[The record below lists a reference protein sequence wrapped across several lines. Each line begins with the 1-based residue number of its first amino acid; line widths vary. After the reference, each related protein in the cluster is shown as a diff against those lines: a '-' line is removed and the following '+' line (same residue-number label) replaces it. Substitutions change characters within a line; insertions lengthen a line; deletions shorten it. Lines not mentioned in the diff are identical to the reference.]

1 MEKRQLDYF
10 YGSESEQF
18 TFYRIPK
25 LLFTAKCY
33 RNMNC
38 EAKILYGLILDRMGL
53 SRKHGWLDQAHRV
66 YIIFS
71 IDEIMELLGVGNKK
85 AGNLL
90 AELEA
95 AGLVEKKRQGQGK
108 PNLIYP
114 KNFIV
119 TEKRKGNP
127 APKESNLRVSVGN
140 VRNVKM
146 TGLNSENRRLGTKE
160 NMQQTSEIK
169 ENPDIAPMAGAEP
182 KFFQKCQNDSS
193 KDVKTAVPEVSFRHG
208 NEIKNN
214 ETEYNDL
221 FPSFPESFCN
231 VEPKAKRRKSGS
243 SAASRY
249 LAYERLIREQIGYA
263 CFESD
268 QPDCMREV
276 DEIVALMAEVC
287 CSKKKM
293 IRIAGEDRP
302 AAVVRGCFL
311 KLNHEHILLVL
322 RGMHENT
329 TKIRNIK
336 QYLLAVLY
344 NSVNTL
350 NSYYRAL
357 VNHDMNGSRGP

>member
-25 LLFTAKCY
+25 LLFTAECY

-114 KNFIV
+114 KNFIM
-119 TEKRKGNP
+119 TEKKQKNP
-127 APKESNLRVSVGN
+127 FSEKKDFRMAVEDF
-140 VRNVKM
+140 RNVEM
-146 TGLNSENRRLGTKE
+146 TGLNPGNRLPESRGDI
-160 NMQQTSEIK
+160 QATSEI
-169 ENPDIAPMAGAEP
+169 EGNPDIVPMAGASP
-182 KFFQKCQNDSS
+182 RFFQKCQNDSS

-208 NEIKNN
+208 NKIENN
-214 ETEYNDL
+214 KTEYNDP
-221 FPSFPESFCN
+221 FPSVPESFYG
-231 VEPKAKRRKSGS
+231 VKTKRKESGS

-249 LAYERLIREQIGYA
+249 LAYERLIRKQIGYE
-263 CFESD
+263 CFKND
-268 QPDCMREV
+268 QPDAMREV

-287 CSKKKM
+287 YSKKNM

-302 AAVVRGCFL
+302 ASVVRGCFL
-311 KLNHEHILLVL
+311 KLNHEHITLVL
-322 RGMHENT
+322 KGMHENT

>member
-25 LLFTAKCY
+25 LLFTAEYY

-127 APKESNLRVSVGN
+127 ALKKGNLRVSVGN
-140 VRNVKM
+140 ARNVEM
-146 TGLNSENRRLGTKE
+146 TGLNPENSLQETKE
-160 NMQQTSEIK
+160 EMQQTSEIK
-169 ENPDIAPMAGAEP
+169 ENTDTVLPAGASP
-182 KFFQKCQNDSS
+182 CFFQKCQNDTS
-193 KDVKTAVPEVSFRHG
+193 KDVKTAVPEVSFRQG
-208 NEIKNN
+208 IDIEKNK
-214 ETEYNDL
+214 TEYHNL
-221 FPSFPESFCN
+221 FPSVPESFYG
-231 VEPKAKRRKSGS
+231 VETKRRESGS

-249 LAYERLIREQIGYA
+249 LAYERLIRKQIGYE
-263 CFESD
+263 CFKND
-268 QPDCMREV
+268 QPDAMREV

-287 CSKKKM
+287 CSQKEK

-311 KLNHEHILLVL
+311 KLGHEHIALALK
-322 RGMHENT
+322 GMHENT

>member
-1 MEKRQLDYF
+1 
-10 YGSESEQF
+10 
-18 TFYRIPK
+18 
-25 LLFTAKCY
+25 
-33 RNMNC
+33 MNC

-53 SRKHGWLDQAHRV
+53 SRKHGWLDAAHRV

-127 APKESNLRVSVGN
+127 ALKENNLRVPVGN
-140 VRNVKM
+140 VRNVEM
-146 TGLNSENRRLGTKE
+146 TGLNPGNRRLEGRGDI
-160 NMQQTSEIK
+160 QATSEI
-169 ENPDIAPMAGAEP
+169 EGNTDTVPIAGAEP
-182 KFFQKCQNDSS
+182 EFFQKCQNDSS
-193 KDVKTAVPEVSFRHG
+193 KDVKTALPEVSFRQG
-208 NEIKNN
+208 NKIENN
-214 ETEYNDL
+214 KTEYNDP
-221 FPSFPESFCN
+221 FPSVPESFYG
-231 VEPKAKRRKSGS
+231 VKMERKESGS

-249 LAYERLIREQIGYA
+249 LAYERLIREQIGYE
-263 CFESD
+263 CFKND
-268 QPDCMREV
+268 QPDAMREV

-287 CSKKKM
+287 CSQKEK

-302 AAVVRGCFL
+302 ASVVRGCFL
-311 KLNHEHILLVL
+311 KLNHEHITLVL
-322 RGMHENT
+322 KGMHENT